1 MFDKDK
7 RISSPAMGKTNRII
21 EGTHIEGNISSTTDF
36 RLDGVLIGDFTSKG
50 KLVIGPKGVV
60 KGNITCAN
68 VDIEGEFEGVL
79 KITELLSIKNTAKI
93 TGDVV
98 VGKLAVEPGA
108 VFEATCKMKGITGA
122 TQLKRVGEK

>member
-36 RLDGVLIGDFTSKG
+36 RLDGVLIGNFSSKG
-50 KLVIGPKGVV
+50 KLVIGAKGVV

-79 KITELLSIKNTAKI
+79 KITELLSIKSAAKLK
-93 TGDVV
+93 GEVV
-98 VGKLAVEPGA
+98 VGKLSVEPGA
-108 VFEATCKMKGITGA
+108 LFQASCQMTGIA
-122 TQLKRVGEK
+122 NPVSPQKS